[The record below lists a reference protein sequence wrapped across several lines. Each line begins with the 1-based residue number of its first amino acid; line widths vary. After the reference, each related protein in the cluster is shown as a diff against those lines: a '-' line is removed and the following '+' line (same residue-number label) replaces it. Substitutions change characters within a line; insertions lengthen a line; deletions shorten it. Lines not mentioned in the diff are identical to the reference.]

1 MIDIAT
7 FLSFKNIESNNT
19 NTQLENVINLLG
31 IKKNIKKTPEKNNT
45 MKKPSIQMLKD
56 RIDNKVNLILNK
68 LSEMNFDNLLI
79 EFVENINK
87 ITENDFNIIQQ
98 TFYVKMQSEINFVK
112 IYLDF
117 FKIITSLYRD
127 TNKYNINFFYKIVET
142 KFLHDY
148 YNVELTEDFAFLSEF
163 DEESRR
169 INNHTIIKS
178 MVNNK
183 FFKPEILDKLDTMML
198 EQSCH
203 IADIY
208 YWFQNNIITEN
219 IKQSIISKINNTVL
233 PTREKVL
240 LENLVNHK
248 QKVLT
253 NEKPQLVN
261 NIVNNNI
268 VNNDDDFKE
277 IVHRKGYKKVEKID
291 TLHLEIE
298 NIIEEY
304 LAIDSCEDIILFIDE
319 KCKDAISKNKFC
331 QYTFNKYFDSS
342 QETGKQILELFKLL
356 IKKQAL
362 FKSNLSRGL
371 LLLYSKWDEVMLD
384 YNNPNVKLKELLIYL
399 KNIGITKNLES
410 LLKLHKIDFII
421 E

>member
-19 NTQLENVINLLG
+19 NAQLENVINLLG

-248 QKVLT
+248 QKVLV
-253 NEKPQLVN
+253 NEKPQPVN

-304 LAIDSCEDIILFIDE
+304 LAIDSCEDVILFIDE

-410 LLKLHKIDFII
+410 LLKLHKIEFSN

>member
-19 NTQLENVINLLG
+19 NAQLENVINLLG

-148 YNVELTEDFAFLSEF
+148 YNVELTEDFTFLSVF

-248 QKVLT
+248 QTVLV
-253 NEKPQLVN
+253 NEKPQP
-261 NIVNNNI
+261 

-410 LLKLHKIDFII
+410 LLKSHKIDFII

>member
-19 NTQLENVINLLG
+19 NAQLENVINLLG

-248 QKVLT
+248 QKVLV
-253 NEKPQLVN
+253 NEKPQPVN
-261 NIVNNNI
+261 NIV
-268 VNNDDDFKE
+268 NDDDFKE

-356 IKKQAL
+356 IKKQVL

>member
-19 NTQLENVINLLG
+19 NAQLENVINLLG

-248 QKVLT
+248 QKVLV
-253 NEKPQLVN
+253 NEKPQPVN
-261 NIVNNNI
+261 NIV
-268 VNNDDDFKE
+268 NDDDFKE

-399 KNIGITKNLES
+399 KNIVITKNLES
-410 LLKLHKIDFII
+410 LLKLHKIDFIV

>member
-19 NTQLENVINLLG
+19 NAQLENVINLLG

-248 QKVLT
+248 QKVLV
-253 NEKPQLVN
+253 NEKPQPVN

-304 LAIDSCEDIILFIDE
+304 LAIDSCEDVILFIDE

-410 LLKLHKIDFII
+410 LLKSHKIDFII

>member
-19 NTQLENVINLLG
+19 NAQLENVINLLG
-31 IKKNIKKTPEKNNT
+31 MKKNVKYTKPVEKNNT
-45 MKKPSIQMLKD
+45 MKKPSIQILKD

-68 LSEMNFDNLLI
+68 LSEMNFNNLLI

-87 ITENDFNIIQQ
+87 ITETDFNTLQQ
-98 TFYVKMQSEINFVK
+98 TFYIKMQSEINFVK

-117 FKIITSLYRD
+117 FKIIISLYHD
-127 TNKYNINFFYKIVET
+127 THKYNINYFYKIVET
-142 KFLHDY
+142 KFIHDY
-148 YNVELTEDFAFLSEF
+148 YNVELAPEFAFLSDF
-163 DEESRR
+163 DEESKR
-169 INNHTIIKS
+169 INNHTIIRN
-178 MVNNK
+178 MVNCK
-183 FFKPEILDKLDTMML
+183 FFKPDILNKIDNTMV
-198 EQSCH
+198 EQTYH

-208 YWFQNNIITEN
+208 YWFYNNVITEN
-219 IKQSIISKINNTVL
+219 IKQSIIHLINNTVL

-240 LENLVNHK
+240 LESLVNHK
-248 QKVLT
+248 QNKT
-253 NEKPQLVN
+253 TFDEKPVN
-261 NIVNNNI
+261 ENQDN
-268 VNNDDDFKE
+268 DDFKE

-331 QYTFNKYFDSS
+331 QHTFHKYFESP
-342 QETGKQILELFKLL
+342 QETGKQILELFRLL

-384 YNNPNVKLKELLIYL
+384 YNNANVKLKELLIYL
-399 KNIGITKNLES
+399 KNNGITKNLES
-410 LLKLHKIDFII
+410 LLKLHKIEFSN